1 MEIVKPMNR
10 GGPCCAWKTDEESHV
25 LEGIHGIGAR
35 ASFEELL
42 APWMCLWCESQIIS
56 SDVEKRSLSCL

>member
-1 MEIVKPMNR
+1 MEIVKLRN
-10 GGPCCAWKTDEESHV
+10 GGVPCCVWRMGEGSHV

-42 APWMCLWCESQIIS
+42 APWMCLWCEFHWYDYIQ
-56 SDVEKRSLSCL
+56 